1 MIEVLWSAP
10 IADRSQGQKSITAF
24 MTLQTVAYIR
34 NDAET
39 KHLQAFDCLQT
50 EQEHFKQV
58 M

>member
-24 MTLQTVAYIR
+24 MTLQTVAYTR
-34 NDAET
+34 NDGET
-39 KHLQAFDCLQT
+39 KQLQAFDHFQT
-50 EQEHFKQV
+50 EWEHFKQV